1 MAGVYSDGA
10 TGLAGVYTIG
20 HGKHWHGRGM
30 GWLGQG
36 WGVHHVPCRAPQPAR
51 QAAHNP
57 LGGNRILNTVCAQAG
72 HDHHDQ
78 TLTTT
83 MSITTTTTTTHVATT
98 QCNSVEGPQ
107 WHHMCRNR

>member
-1 MAGVYSDGA
+1 MIRLIVNDRPMGIDFCGCRLTRPGQEGAMVGVYSDGA

-36 WGVHHVPCRAPQPAR
+36 WGVHHVPCRAPQPAC

-57 LGGNRILNTVCAQAG
+57 LVGNHILYTFCAQAG
-72 HDHHDQ
+72 RHYHHDQ
-78 TLTTT
+78 T
-83 MSITTTTTTTHVATT
+83 
-98 QCNSVEGPQ
+98 
-107 WHHMCRNR
+107 